1 MNRLGKKS
9 GPPPKS
15 GPTPQGLNISYNTVR
30 TVKQSGEK
38 KMADIDKA
46 LPNVEQEINIPSDV
60 EIADA
65 EEAEQQ
71 ELEEQGNPVEITENE
86 DGSVDINYDPAIASV
101 ANTENHYANL
111 ADHLPDD
118 ILGRLSSN
126 LFQNY
131 QDYKNSRKEWE
142 NSYKTGL
149 DLLGFKY
156 ENRTEPFSGASG
168 ATHPVLAE
176 AVTQFQALAYKELL
190 PADGPV
196 RTQIIGIPTPEK
208 TQQSN
213 RVKDFMNFQLMDQ
226 MKEYEPEF
234 DQMLFYLPLAG
245 SAFKKVY
252 YDEVLQRAVSKFVP
266 ADDLIVPYTATSLD
280 DAEAIIHRIK
290 ISENEL
296 RKQQVAG
303 FYRDI
308 DLKPGQLNED
318 ELQQK
323 ENELEGRT
331 RSKEED
337 VFNLLE
343 CHVNLDLEGFEDIN
357 PEDDEPTGIKLPYI
371 VTIEENSREILS
383 IKRNYEV
390 EDPQKSKVQYF
401 VHFKFLPGLGFY
413 GFGLIHMI
421 GGLSRTATSALRQL
435 LDAGTLSNLPAG
447 FKQRGIRIRD
457 DAQAIQPGEFRDV
470 DAPGGNIRD
479 SFMMLPFKEP
489 SATLL
494 QLMGVVVNAGQRF
507 ASIADL
513 QVGDGNQQAAVGT
526 TVALLERGSRTMSA
540 IHKRIYAALKN
551 EFKLLARVFKLYLPA
566 EYPYDVVGGQ
576 RMIKQQDFDDRVD
589 ILPVADPNI
598 FSQTQRIS
606 LAQTELQLATS
617 NPGIHNQYA
626 VYRNMYEALGV
637 KDIDKILI
645 RPQPPQPK
653 DPALEHID
661 ALAGKPFQAFPGQDH
676 RAHMTAHLNFMATNI
691 ARNNPVVMASLE
703 KNIFEHISLMAQEQ
717 VEVEFRNE
725 LQQLQQ
731 MQMAMQ
737 QNPQMAQQMQMQ
749 VRMLTEKIE
758 SRKAVLIAEMMEEF
772 MKEEKEI
779 TSQFDND
786 PIAKLRAREL
796 DLRAQENYR
805 KEQEAKERINLD
817 KMKSMM
823 NQMNQEEKLEQNED
837 LAHLRADTSLTKTVL
852 QHELKNKDKI

>member
-1 MNRLGKKS
+1 
-9 GPPPKS
+9 
-15 GPTPQGLNISYNTVR
+15 
-30 TVKQSGEK
+30 
-38 KMADIDKA
+38 MADIDKA
-46 LPNVEQEINIPSDV
+46 LPNVEQEINIPSSV
-60 EIADA
+60 EIAEA

-213 RVKDFMNFQLMDQ
+213 RVKDFMNYQLMDQ

-318 ELQQK
+318 EIQQK

-357 PEDDEPTGIKLPYI
+357 PEDGEPTGIKLPYI
-371 VTIEENSREILS
+371 VTLEENSREILS

-390 EDPQKSKVQYF
+390 DDPQKSKVQYF

-489 SATLL
+489 SQTLL

-551 EFKLLARVFKLYLPA
+551 EFKLLARVFKLYLPT

-717 VEVEFRNE
+717 VEVEFSNE

-852 QHELKNKDKI
+852 QHELKNKDKM

>member
-1 MNRLGKKS
+1 
-9 GPPPKS
+9 
-15 GPTPQGLNISYNTVR
+15 
-30 TVKQSGEK
+30 
-38 KMADIDKA
+38 MADIDKA
-46 LPNVEQEINIPSDV
+46 LPNEVRKEFEVPGEEEIKELALEEVEQEEGSP
-60 EIADA
+60 E
-65 EEAEQQ
+65 
-71 ELEEQGNPVEITENE
+71 PVDIQENE
-86 DGSVDINYDPAIASV
+86 DGSVDIDLDPQAASP
-101 ANTENHYANL
+101 EGGDEHYANL
-111 ADHLPDD
+111 AEFLPDD
-118 ILGRLSSN
+118 VLGRLGSDLN
-126 LFQNY
+126 GKY
-131 QDYKNSRKEWE
+131 MDYTSSRKEWE
-142 NSYKTGL
+142 QAYIQGL

-156 ENRTEPFSGASG
+156 NNRTEPFQGASG

-190 PADGPV
+190 PANGPV
-196 RTQIIGIPTPEK
+196 RTQVMGLSTPEK
-208 TQQSN
+208 TQQAQ
-213 RVKDFMNFQLMDQ
+213 RVKDFMNYEIMEK

-234 DQMLFYLPLAG
+234 DQMLFNLPLAG

-252 YDEVLQRAVSKFVP
+252 YDDMEQRAVSKFVP

-290 ISENEL
+290 VSENDL

-308 DLKPGQLNED
+308 DLAKPDSTDSDILK
-318 ELQQK
+318 K
-323 ENELEGRT
+323 ERELEGT
-331 RSKEED
+331 SKTQDED
-337 VFNLLE
+337 VYTLLE
-343 CHVNLDLEGFEDIN
+343 CHVDLDLEGFEDSD
-357 PEDDEPTGIKLPYI
+357 PETGEPSGIKIPYI
-371 VTIEENSREILS
+371 VTLEEGSREILS

-390 EDPQKSKVQYF
+390 GDPKKSKIQYF

-457 DAQAIQPGEFRDV
+457 DAQSIQPGEFRDV
-470 DAPGGNIRD
+470 DAPGGNLRD

-489 SATLL
+489 SQTLL
-494 QLMGVVVNAGQRF
+494 SLMGVVVNAGQRF

-540 IHKRIYAALKN
+540 IHKRIYSALKN
-551 EFKLLARVFKLYLPA
+551 EFRIMARVFKLYLPQ

-606 LAQTELQLATS
+606 LAQTELQLAQS
-617 NPGIHNQYA
+617 NPQMHNLYNA
-626 VYRNMYEALGV
+626 YRNMYEALGV
-637 KDIDKILI
+637 KDIDQVLNK
-645 RPQPPQPK
+645 PMQPMPK

-661 ALAGKPFQAFPGQDH
+661 ALGGAQFQAFPGQDH
-676 RAHMTAHLNFMATNI
+676 RSHITAHLNFMATNM
-691 ARNNPVVMASLE
+691 ARNNPMVMASLE

-717 VEVEFRNE
+717 VELEFRDE
-725 LQQLQQ
+725 MQQLQQ
-731 MQMAMQ
+731 MQMQAQ

-749 VRMLTEKIE
+749 MQQMTQKIE
-758 SRKAVLIAEMMEEF
+758 GRKAQLVADMMEEF
-772 MKEEKEI
+772 MKEEQKI

-796 DLRAQENYR
+796 DLRAQENAR
-805 KEQEAKERINLD
+805 KEKESEDRMDLD
-817 KMKSMM
+817 KMKTMM
-823 NQMNQEEKLEQNED
+823 NQVNQSEKLKQNEE
-837 LAHLRADTSLTKTVL
+837 LAQLRADTSIEKTIL
-852 QHELKNKDKI
+852 GKTLPNSDSMMPNIEIMRKG

>member
-1 MNRLGKKS
+1 
-9 GPPPKS
+9 
-15 GPTPQGLNISYNTVR
+15 
-30 TVKQSGEK
+30 
-38 KMADIDKA
+38 MAEIDKA
-46 LPNVEQEINIPSDV
+46 LPNIKVQPEETTDDIAVEMVEEIEKV
-60 EIADA
+60 EPG
-65 EEAEQQ
+65 ETQ
-71 ELEEQGNPVEITENE
+71 ITEME
-86 DGSVDINYDPAIASV
+86 DGSVDIDFDPQALKQSQATDF
-101 ANTENHYANL
+101 NANL
-111 ADHLPDD
+111 ADFVDERE
-118 ILGRLSSN
+118 LGYLSST
-126 LFQNY
+126 LHQNY
-131 QDYKNSRKEWE
+131 QDYKSSRKDWE
-142 NSYKTGL
+142 KSYTQGL
-149 DLLGFKY
+149 ELLGFKY
-156 ENRTEPFSGASG
+156 ENRTEPFAGASG

-190 PADGPV
+190 PANGPV
-196 RTQIIGIPTPEK
+196 RTQIIGVQTPEK

-213 RVKDFMNFQLMDQ
+213 RVKDFMNYQLMDQ

-252 YDEVLQRAVSKFVP
+252 YDDLLERAVSKFVP

-303 FYRDI
+303 FYRDVE
-308 DLKPGQLNED
+308 LKAGHDNLTDVEKK
-318 ELQQK
+318 EL
-323 ENELEGRT
+323 ELEGTVKTGRDDDIFT
-331 RSKEED
+331 
-337 VFNLLE
+337 LLE
-343 CHVNLDLEGFEDIN
+343 CHVNLDLEGFEDVG
-357 PEDDEPTGIKLPYI
+357 PDGEPTGIKLPYI
-371 VTIEENSREILS
+371 VTLEENSREVLS
-383 IKRNYEV
+383 IRRNYEQN
-390 EDPQKSKVQYF
+390 DPKKSKIQYF

-457 DAQAIQPGEFRDV
+457 DAQSIQPGEFRDV

-479 SFMMLPFKEP
+479 AFMTLPFKEP
-489 SATLL
+489 SQTLL
-494 QLMGVVVNAGQRF
+494 QLMGVVVSAGQRF

-540 IHKRIYAALKN
+540 IHKRIYSALKN
-551 EFKLLARVFKLYLPA
+551 EFRILSRVFRLYLPA

-576 RMIKQQDFDDRVD
+576 KMIKQSDFDDRVD

-606 LAQTELQLATS
+606 LAQTELQLAMS
-617 NPGIHNQYA
+617 NPQMHNLYQA
-626 VYRNMYEALGV
+626 YRNMYEAIGV
-637 KDIDKILI
+637 KDVDTVLI

-661 ALAGKPFQAFPGQDH
+661 SLAGKPFQAFPGQDH
-676 RAHMTAHLNFMATNI
+676 RAHMTAHLNFMATNM
-691 ARNNPVVMASLE
+691 ARNNPTVMASLE

-717 VEVEFRNE
+717 VEIEFKDE
-725 LQQLQQ
+725 MQQLQQ
-731 MQMAMQ
+731 MQMMMQ
-737 QNPQMAQQMQMQ
+737 QNPQMAQQMQIQ
-749 VRMLTEKIE
+749 ARMMSEKIE
-758 SRKAVLIAEMMEEF
+758 ARKAVLIAEMMEEF

-796 DLRAQENYR
+796 DIRAQENAR
-805 KEQEAKERINLD
+805 KKKVDDEQINLN
-817 KMKSMM
+817 KMKAMM
-823 NQMNQEEKLEQNED
+823 NQMQTDEKLQQNED
-837 LAHLRADTSLTKTVL
+837 LAQLRADTSIEKTIL
-852 QHELKNKDKI
+852 SAKLKQNR